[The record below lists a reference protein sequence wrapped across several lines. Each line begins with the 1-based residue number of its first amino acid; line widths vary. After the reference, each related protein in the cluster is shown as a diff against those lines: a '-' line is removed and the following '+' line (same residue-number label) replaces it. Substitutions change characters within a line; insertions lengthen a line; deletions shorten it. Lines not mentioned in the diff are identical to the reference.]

1 MDILKSRRFWL
12 LVIDFVVIVGGFVLR
27 SYAPQYQ
34 DAIVLIV
41 GAAQPLV
48 MYLLSKFTQDDTM
61 VATALLVAKT
71 IGKSLPVAAL
81 LALVIVGGANVASA
95 APPDLQPWMVAAASQ
110 GIGGSTPEAVQV
122 SFGRFQNAQAAKFQ
136 YTTANAW
143 ITNYDTDVSQ
153 FLRAHGCATCGIS
166 DGVLSYPLKISLPVG
181 VLDFYDIAPV
191 ALQKLLGK

>member
-1 MDILKSRRFWL
+1 MEILKSRKFWL
-12 LVIDFVVIVGGFVLR
+12 LVIDFVAIVGGFVLR

-34 DAIVLIV
+34 DVILLVV

-48 MYLLSKFTQDDTM
+48 MYLLAKFTIDDTM
-61 VATALLVAKT
+61 VKTALLVAKT
-71 IGKSLPVAAL
+71 IGKTLPIAAL
-81 LALVIVGGANVASA
+81 LLVIVNGANVVSA

-143 ITNYDTDVSQ
+143 ITNYDSDVSQ

-166 DGVLSYPLKISLPVG
+166 DGVLSYPLKIALPVG